1 MIGWYRAADWTKHTA
16 VAAAVI
22 AALGLWLTA
31 WSSWK
36 TAQVA
41 DDQLRQSADEQ
52 QQEARN
58 QVSKIVV
65 WIEGERI
72 VVVNR
77 SLDPATAWLG
87 LNKDDYAGIS
97 LGTLPPCTRLELPR
111 DLSKVDEKS
120 IQVPDGR
127 LSAAYV
133 SDITVTDAAGRTWR
147 RYPDGSL
154 VSVRF
159 LNRDPIESLAPGPLS
174 GPAVTMTTVEKC
186 GTSD

>member
-1 MIGWYRAADWTKHTA
+1 MLGWYRAADWAKHTA

-36 TAQVA
+36 SAQVA
-41 DDQLRQSADEQ
+41 DDQLNQSAAEQ
-52 QQEARN
+52 QEEARS

-65 WIEGERI
+65 CIEGDKI

-87 LNKDDYAGIS
+87 LNKDDYAGIRM
-97 LGTLPPCTRLELPR
+97 GTLPPCTRLELPR
-111 DLSKVDEKS
+111 DVSRIDEEFV
-120 IQVPDGR
+120 QAPDGK
-127 LSAAYV
+127 LSAAYI
-133 SDITVTDAAGRTWR
+133 SDITITDAAGRTWR
-147 RYPDGSL
+147 RYPDGAL
-154 VSVRF
+154 VRVT
-159 LNRDPIESLAPGPLS
+159 LQNADPIERLAPGPLT

-186 GTSD
+186 GTSN